1 MIDRNLEKREAAAT
15 ELEQLVLK
23 KVQHE
28 DTHYIE
34 NLISYFNNR
43 YIKGTVE
50 NRKKAGLEAL
60 TAIAIGLRESIDLA
74 SKNII
79 ILINPILE
87 CFNDSDPKVRYN
99 AVKALYY
106 VCKHL

>member
-1 MIDRNLEKREAAAT
+1 M
-15 ELEQLVLK
+15 
-23 KVQHE
+23 
-28 DTHYIE
+28 
-34 NLISYFNNR
+34 
-43 YIKGTVE
+43 
-50 NRKKAGLEAL
+50 

-106 VCKHL
+106 VCKHLEEASLKAFSIIFNQLISKIGDTDEEVSKAI